1 MLRRFDVKDPDPDPD
16 EKDAVYRAK
25 PDQLLPIPTE
35 GSSLPTFSVGKQVLA
50 RYPDTTTFY
59 KAEVMAV
66 KKDVYRLRF
75 EGEEDDKE
83 MDVDRRFVLDDK

>member
-1 MLRRFDVKDPDPDPD
+1 MHYRYDVKDPDPDPD
-16 EKDAVYRAK
+16 EKDVVYRVK
-25 PDQLLPIPTE
+25 SDQLLLIPLE
-35 GSSLPTFSVGKQVLA
+35 GSSLPNFSVGKQVLA
-50 RYPDTTTFY
+50 RYPDPTTFY

-83 MDVDRRFVLDDK
+83 MEVDRRFVLNDK